1 MSTTPLDHIQ
11 NFIFTDTALLITL
24 ISFDIA
30 VSMPPVS
37 FDSELPLTPRSHK
50 RSGVLSDLKL
60 EYLGEFTTVFENF
73 LGCKATYFRRSWM
86 QLNKRIAIVP
96 FNILC
101 RQEILEPLKRIKKS
115 HTKYKRLLLNTKV
128 SNLTIKFR
136 KLKWIT
142 MQWHDWLGGGRGGDG
157 LMESRLTQP

>member
-1 MSTTPLDHIQ
+1 MPLQICLNFYSISSRKKVTT
-11 NFIFTDTALLITL
+11 FLIL
-24 ISFDIA
+24 ASFCFR
-30 VSMPPVS
+30 VS
-37 FDSELPLTPRSHK
+37 FFCADSRFSRS
-50 RSGVLSDLKL
+50 RFSQWI
-60 EYLGEFTTVFENF
+60 ENI
-73 LGCKATYFRRSWM
+73 LGCKSTYFIRSWM

-101 RQEILEPLKRIKKS
+101 REEILEPLKRIKKS

-142 MQWHDWLGGGRGGDG
+142 MQWHDWLGGGGGG
-157 LMESRLTQP
+157 MVWWKVGSLKQMLKVVKETSSTVLR